1 MNMSPDYKQ
10 QYDAVVRD
18 ISWVAGLKAE
28 RMLGLEGSGEESM
41 IRCSAMREYN
51 FQMFVL
57 SYEQFGIDVGAAWC
71 DKPGRFFVHGYG
83 MVDSDE
89 EDY

>member
-1 MNMSPDYKQ
+1 
-10 QYDAVVRD
+10 
-18 ISWVAGLKAE
+18 
-28 RMLGLEGSGEESM
+28 
-41 IRCSAMREYN
+41 MREYN